1 MSLPITKDEFIQDV
15 RDEITVSCSLP
26 FSPPVKDISRIVK
39 YAEKWFHKK
48 YEDSVEERYYRIPK
62 SCLSD
67 DNFKI
72 SRTVIM
78 PSNIFSVINVAKSN
92 DGFGSHEPFK
102 NMADFSLE
110 KALFKNLNDISQ
122 SSEALM
128 MYVAFE
134 SFIDMNRQLLNHPV
148 SWKFNR
154 NTRELFIAGEVPT
167 SDLILT
173 TLNTIPIE
181 SLMADEIF
189 FRYVVAKAKTQLGR
203 ILGTF
208 EFQYAGGVSVN
219 TDLYASEGKEELDK
233 IEEELKTDEG
243 ADWFFTTG
251 GA

>member
-1 MSLPITKDEFIQDV
+1 MSFPITQDEFIQEV
-15 RDEITVSCSLP
+15 RDELTVSCSLP
-26 FSPPVKDISRIVK
+26 FSPPVKDIVRIIK

-48 YEDSVEERYYRIPK
+48 YEDSVEERYYRIPE
-62 SCLSD
+62 SSFGD
-67 DNFKI
+67 ANFKQ

-78 PSNIFSVINVAKSN
+78 PSNIYSIIGVAKAN
-92 DGFGSHEPFK
+92 EGFGTYEPFR

-110 KALFKNLNDISQ
+110 KALFKNINDISQ

-128 MYVAFE
+128 MYVAYE
-134 SFIDMNRQLLNHPV
+134 SFIDLNRHLLNHPV

-154 NTRELFIAGEVPT
+154 NTRELFIAGEIPT

-173 TLNTIPIE
+173 TLNVIPLE
-181 SLMADEIF
+181 SLMCDEIF

-208 EFQYAGGVSVN
+208 EFQYAGGVTIN
-219 TDLYASEGKEELDK
+219 TDVYASEGKEELDK
-233 IEEELKTDEG
+233 IEEELKGDEG

-251 GA
+251 GS